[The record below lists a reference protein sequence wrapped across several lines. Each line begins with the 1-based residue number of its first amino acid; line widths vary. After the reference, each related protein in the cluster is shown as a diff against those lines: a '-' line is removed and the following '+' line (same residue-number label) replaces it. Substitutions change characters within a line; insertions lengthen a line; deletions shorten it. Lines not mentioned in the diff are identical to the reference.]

1 MKRFT
6 ALLAVWCFTFL
17 AGSLYAAGLTA
28 NFGEVLIEDL
38 KIGYPFSTRNKANL
52 PYIITNVG
60 YKTIDVRVDVLVPSE
75 QELKK
80 GYEPIPDSSWIKL
93 EKNFFTL
100 KPNEQG
106 STDLVFNI
114 PNDEKLLGRK
124 FDAIVY
130 PYTFEGVLKIGV
142 NSHVLF
148 TIDKEK
154 GPYPIYLDAKPFK
167 DKVAFDMSPLEM
179 RVKDV
184 PIGKKVDL
192 KKHSKTVLK
201 ITNTTDQECRFYM
214 NSIKVKDSS
223 VALKE
228 GYQDTPDANIL
239 SFDEKMIRIKPKETK
254 EVKLYLTFPAG
265 KEYAGKDYMFILP
278 VVTGEQ
284 DAPLIRYAYLFVTT
298 KK

>member
-6 ALLAVWCFTFL
+6 ALIVAGCLAAL
-17 AGSLYAAGLTA
+17 AAPLWAAGLTA

-38 KIGYPFSTRNKANL
+38 KMGYSFSTRDKANL
-52 PYIITNVG
+52 PYIVTNVG
-60 YKTIDVRVDVLVPSE
+60 SNTIDIKIEVVVPSA

-80 GYEPIPDSSWIKL
+80 GYEPIPNPNWIKV
-93 EKNFFTL
+93 EKNFFSL

-114 PNDEKLLGRK
+114 PNDEKLLGKR

-130 PYTFEGVLKIGV
+130 PYTYEGMLKIGV

-154 GPYPIYLDAKPFK
+154 GPYPIYLDAKTFK
-167 DKVAFDMSPLEM
+167 DKVAFELSPLEM
-179 RVKDV
+179 SVKNV
-184 PIGKKVDL
+184 PLGKKVDL

-201 ITNTTDQECRFYM
+201 ITNTTDQECRYYL
-214 NSIKVKDSS
+214 NAIKVKESS
-223 VALKE
+223 VSLKE
-228 GYQDTPDANIL
+228 GYQDTPDATIL
-239 SFDEKMIRIKPKETK
+239 SFDEKMVRIKPKETK
-254 EVKLYLTFPAG
+254 EVKLYLTFPAS

-284 DAPLIRYAYLFVTT
+284 DAPLIRYAYLYVTT

>member
-1 MKRFT
+1 MKRS
-6 ALLAVWCFTFL
+6 ALLVLVWCFTAL
-17 AGSLYAAGLTA
+17 ATPLLAAGLTA

-38 KIGYPFSTRNKANL
+38 KIGYPFSTREKANL

-60 YKTIDVRVDVLVPSE
+60 YKTIDVKVEIVIPSA

-80 GYEPIPDSSWIKL
+80 GYEPIPNTAWIKL
-93 EKNFFTL
+93 ERNFFSL

-114 PNDEKLLGRK
+114 PNDEKLLGKK

-130 PYTFEGVLKIGV
+130 PYTFEGILKIGV

-167 DKVAFDMSPLEM
+167 DKVAFEVSPLEM
-179 RVKDV
+179 SVKNV

-192 KKHSKTVLK
+192 KRHSKTILK
-201 ITNTTDQECRFYM
+201 ITNTTDQECRFYL
-214 NSIKVKDSS
+214 NSIKVKESS
-223 VALKE
+223 VNLKE

-265 KEYAGKDYMFILP
+265 KEFAGKDYMFILP
-278 VVTGEQ
+278 IVTGEQ
-284 DAPLIRYAYLFVTT
+284 DAPLIRYAYLYVTT

>member
-1 MKRFT
+1 MKRSTMLVLVCCFT
-6 ALLAVWCFTFL
+6 AFASPLL
-17 AGSLYAAGLTA
+17 AAGLTA

-38 KIGYPFSTRNKANL
+38 KIGYPFSTRDKANL

-60 YKTIDVRVDVLVPSE
+60 YKTIDIKVEVVVPSA

-80 GYEPIPDSSWIKL
+80 GYEPIPDPAWIKL
-93 EKNFFTL
+93 ERNFFSL

-114 PNDEKLLGRK
+114 PNDDKLLGKK

-130 PYTFEGVLKIGV
+130 PYTFEGILKIGV

-154 GPYPIYLDAKPFK
+154 GPYPIYLDAKSFK
-167 DKVAFDMSPLEM
+167 DKVAFEVSPLEM
-179 RVKDV
+179 FVKNV
-184 PIGKKVDL
+184 PVGKKVDL

-201 ITNTTDQECRFYM
+201 ITNTTDQECRFYL
-214 NSIKVKDSS
+214 NSIKVKESS
-223 VALKE
+223 ASLKE

-254 EVKLYLTFPAG
+254 EVKLYLTFPSG
-265 KEYAGKDYMFILP
+265 KEFTGKDYMFILP
-278 VVTGEQ
+278 IVTGEQ
-284 DAPLIRYAYLFVTT
+284 DAPLIRYAYLYVTT